1 MKSKNAHPGSPTN
14 LPPDAPRASV
24 AVEFGRRLQSAMSA
38 KGWSQAD
45 LARRAQENAPGG
57 VRIARDN
64 ISTYINGKV
73 LPNPTRVGI
82 LAKVL
87 GVDEQDLL
95 PSRGVTLGSEKVPAF
110 DMRALSDGR
119 VWLRINQAVPT
130 QAALSILSV
139 LDRLETEGKPVSNS
153 LRAEGKEA

>member
-1 MKSKNAHPGSPTN
+1 
-14 LPPDAPRASV
+14 
-24 AVEFGRRLQSAMSA
+24 MSA
-38 KGWSQAD
+38 KGWTQAD
-45 LARRAQENAPGG
+45 LARNAQAQAPEG

-64 ISTYINGKV
+64 ISTYINGRV
-73 LPNPTRVGI
+73 LPNPTRLGI

-87 GVDEQDLL
+87 GVDEQELL

-130 QAALSILSV
+130 PAALAILSV
-139 LDRLETEGKPVSNS
+139 LNDLN
-153 LRAEGKEA
+153 LEGKEA